1 MPVVLVWH
9 IRRHYSRNKT
19 AVLCAFELIVLAFMF
34 IPAFAMLSQPVAAA
48 NHVVQVGEY
57 FFDQKDIIIN
67 VGDTVTWHN
76 GGTVGHTATS
86 NNSQWTSISL
96 PVGFTSDPLTFNTP
110 GVYPYHCAIHPSLM
124 WGSITVGAIPEFS
137 SSLVVVGLMAMALGV
152 MIVGRRKH

>member
-1 MPVVLVWH
+1 M
-9 IRRHYSRNKT
+9 RRHYSKNKT
-19 AVLCAFELIVLAFMF
+19 VILSALGIIVLAFMF

-48 NHVVQVGEY
+48 NHTVEVGEY
-57 FFDQKDIIIN
+57 FFNQKNIIIN

-76 GGTVGHTATS
+76 GGAMAHTATS

-96 PVGFTSDPLTFNTP
+96 PVGSTSTPLAFNTP

-124 WGSITVGAIPEFS
+124 WGSITVGAVPEFS

-152 MIVGRRKH
+152 MVVSRRKH